1 MVVKPT
7 PAATM
12 GRVAKMALD
21 LSATAIRGG
30 QEINATGAPR
40 ATLAITATSVM
51 KDMCWMGLNVSW
63 LATARPTPAATME
76 HAARKVLVLSVTA
89 IKDGQETAATGALRA
104 TSATIVS
111 LL

>member
-1 MVVKPT
+1 
-7 PAATM
+7 
-12 GRVAKMALD
+12 
-21 LSATAIRGG
+21 
-30 QEINATGAPR
+30 
-40 ATLAITATSVM
+40 
-51 KDMCWMGLNVSW
+51 VSW